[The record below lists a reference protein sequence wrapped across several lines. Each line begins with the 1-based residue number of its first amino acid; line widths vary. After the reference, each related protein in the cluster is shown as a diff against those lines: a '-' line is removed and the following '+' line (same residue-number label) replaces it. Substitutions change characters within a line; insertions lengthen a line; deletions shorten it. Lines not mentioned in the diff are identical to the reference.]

1 MPCLKIQSLIILLLI
16 FSLVAIVEI
25 EVVSNPIPVTPLY
38 GGLILPMTASNV
50 SFLSAHIDYR
60 VLFNSNFV
68 NLTFTATYLF
78 FSRYNQSLILG
89 IPVSYYYDEKAS
101 MEVYVNNYKVNFSY
115 IPNPWLNES
124 EPDDILIGFGL
135 IIFNLTL
142 KANIPYLANLRI
154 AETVKFRKGF
164 YTIRYLLGTAR
175 YWNTSDLYET
185 VSITS
190 LNFEPSEIDPTPNR
204 TEEIQYNEDTYFKYT
219 WIIVGKPSA
228 EEIIVLFDFRE
239 ESRDVAPLLGILVAT
254 FVILSTISILIL
266 ILKKRKRRT

>member
-1 MPCLKIQSLIILLLI
+1 M
-16 FSLVAIVEI
+16 
-25 EVVSNPIPVTPLY
+25 
-38 GGLILPMTASNV
+38 
-50 SFLSAHIDYR
+50 
-60 VLFNSNFV
+60 
-68 NLTFTATYLF
+68 
-78 FSRYNQSLILG
+78 
-89 IPVSYYYDEKAS
+89 SYYYDEKAS

-142 KANIPYLANLRI
+142 KANIPYLVNLRI
-154 AETVKFRKGF
+154 AETVRFRKGF

-204 TEEIQYNEDTYFKYT
+204 TEKIQYNEDAYFKYT